1 MNSARVAGSRGF
13 TLVEVLVAL
22 VIVALGMGAALAALS
37 SAADNTARLRDRAF
51 AQWIGFNQI
60 STTRLALQM
69 PGEGS
74 TDGDIDDYGN
84 TRWHWQQE
92 IKQLDTPGIYRIT
105 VKVRHAD
112 GASDASSAW
121 LATVTGFRGDALA
134 GASGE
139 QPNWN
144 GAPPNAGQRGG
155 GAGNGT
161 GGGTGDQPGTGTGGR
176 GPGTPNPGAPGS
188 GGGPP
193 GGGPPGGGPPGTPG
207 GGPPGVSPP
216 GGATPTPPG
225 GVTPPAGG

>member
-1 MNSARVAGSRGF
+1 MNPARRPLHRGF

-22 VIVALGMGAALAALS
+22 VIVALGMGAALAALG

-51 AQWIGFNQI
+51 AQWIGFNQV
-60 STTRLALQM
+60 STTRLVLQM
-69 PGEGS
+69 PGEG
-74 TDGDIDDYGN
+74 TTEGDIDDFGN

-112 GASDASSAW
+112 GPGPASSSW
-121 LATVTGFRGDALA
+121 LATVTGFRGDGLA
-134 GASGE
+134 AASGE

-155 GAGNGT
+155 GAGNGA
-161 GGGTGDQPGTGTGGR
+161 GAGNGTGAGGRPGAGAGNEQPGPGGR
-176 GPGTPNPGAPGS
+176 GPGAPNPGLPG
-188 GGGPP
+188 P
-193 GGGPPGGGPPGTPG
+193 GGGPPGG
-207 GGPPGVSPP
+207 
-216 GGATPTPPG
+216 APTPP